1 MLYRLALCTLTLTL
15 VMTGSLSEA
24 AKLSKKDRAAVEND
38 TATHQQKSNYV
49 GSVVTDEVR
58 RYALLQA
65 WAVHPADHPIKS
77 YTAQIS
83 ADRVPALFRG
93 TDADRMLVENGA
105 VSICLMEEPCASH
118 LADIAVQMNQLPK
131 ETLVSAYR
139 QNSQIDAELFREQ
152 IGSNI
157 ETAVAA
163 EKELEYEA
171 RPSNEFAQTVAS
183 EGQILDF
190 MLDPYTNETITRV
203 VTGNGN
209 QQIVREEN
217 GAQVILADLASTGD
231 KFLVTTPDGRRSQA
245 DQVKL
250 TYFGYLLISDNELH
264 SYDGETHQQLFFPEG
279 FGAAQVQRNDVYE
292 TGAILLER
300 KNDGGEKFLDFS
312 SLGRALDMNQKLDYA
327 LLNLRN
333 GDAAFFDVDLAG
345 KNVHFLS
352 NCAPKK
358 GGLFNECSEINKQEA
373 LYNKDGFINNDH
385 YLWAIDWARTPEGLY
400 AVVQEGSK
408 ITVTD
413 MTSGERKLAFKRG
426 MGINWFELE
435 KGADGNLALTAK
447 LGFKEKTIPDLLGEF
462 SKLPAFDQGNK
473 DESTSKAE

>member
-1 MLYRLALCTLTLTL
+1 MTFRLTLWVVGFAL
-15 VMTGSLSEA
+15 AMAGHSAEA
-24 AKLSKKDRAAVEND
+24 AKLSKKARAAVED
-38 TATHQQKSNYV
+38 GTATPQQKMDYV
-49 GSVVTDEVR
+49 GHTMTDEVR

-65 WAVHPADHPIKS
+65 WSANPAEFPIES

-83 ADRVPALFRG
+83 ADQVPKLFRG
-93 TDADRMLVENGA
+93 TDAGDMLIENGA
-105 VSICLMEEPCASH
+105 VSICLMEEPCGDH
-118 LADIAVQMNQLPK
+118 LADIAVQMNQLPT
-131 ETLVSAYR
+131 ETLVAAYR
-139 QNSQIDAELFREQ
+139 QKSQIDVEIFREK
-152 IGSNI
+152 IGSNVS
-157 ETAVAA
+157 TAIASVQ
-163 EKELEYEA
+163 EPEREA
-171 RPSNEFAQTVAS
+171 KPTSSIAQPIAS

-190 MLDPYTNETITRV
+190 MLDPYTKETITRI

-217 GAQVILADLASTGD
+217 GSELILANLASTGE
-231 KFLVTTPDGRRSQA
+231 KYLITTQDGRRFQA

-250 TYFGYLLISDNELH
+250 TYFGFLLISDNELH
-264 SYDGETHQQLFFPEG
+264 SYDGQNHQQLFFPEG

-300 KNDGGEKFLDFS
+300 KSDGGEQFLDFS
-312 SLGRALDMNQKLDYA
+312 SLGRALGMNQKLDYA

-333 GDAAFFDVDLAG
+333 GHAAFFNVDLAG
-345 KNVHFLS
+345 KDVHFLS
-352 NCAPKK
+352 NCVPKK
-358 GGLFNECSEINKQEA
+358 DGLFNECSEINKQEA
-373 LYNKDGFINNDH
+373 LYDKDGFINNDH

-435 KGADGNLALTAK
+435 KAADGSLALTAK
-447 LGFKEKTIPDLLGEF
+447 LGFKKRKIENLVEEF
-462 SKLPAFDQGNK
+462 DGLPTYERTDGQ
-473 DESTSKAE
+473 